1 MYLKILKLLYD
12 YFIRGK
18 LVDTNFIDTL
28 IEIVVNQCELDGY
41 VQNIEFKKI
50 LMKINNG
57 VSCAS
62 YNFMN
67 KKISIDYEGINL
79 LVNDRSQFMIVY
91 L

>member
-12 YFIRGK
+12 YSIREK
-18 LVDTNFIDTL
+18 LVDINFINTL

-67 KKISIDYEGINL
+67 RL
-79 LVNDRSQFMIVY
+79 LAKLKMSFF
-91 L
+91 